1 MITLDMITK
10 EKLKKCEWLDWRK
23 TFDVEFDD
31 IIVIITRRK
40 HESDFNIYESYGKV
54 DETYYKIGEHDI
66 IDIDTY
72 TNDGKLGLL
81 SIDSSECGMFRLFS
95 RCYMLKIKY
104 NLSSLTLCRGEK
116 RK

>member
-1 MITLDMITK
+1 MITK

-23 TFDVEFDD
+23 TFDVECEE
-31 IIVIITRRK
+31 IIIIITRRK
-40 HESDFNIYESYGKV
+40 HESDFKIYESYGKI
-54 DETYYKIGEHDI
+54 DGTYYKIGEHDI

-72 TNDGKLGLL
+72 TIDGKLGYL

-95 RCYMLKIKY
+95 RSYMLKIKGDF
-104 NLSSLTLCRGEK
+104 SSLILCRGEQ